1 MSNLSNSSV
10 NTEDPD
16 TIAMN
21 PTDTGQQHLS
31 VKQFYV
37 IGIRAVIFGILV
49 IFLLNLAT
57 PLEFVIDRFRQLGER
72 GDISWISVI
81 ATRLFILCSMAAL
94 SCAPFLLIL
103 HKFLLPVSACIKQE
117 RNQKPI
123 APELN
128 ETARKRL
135 LNLPFFMVPVF
146 ILLWTCIPLFV
157 FFAAV
162 VSDRMDFGTALV
174 FSLRSAMVGV
184 ISAAIVFFGMEAHAR
199 KHLIPFF
206 FPDGELSLANG
217 TKQLSISRRIRA
229 FFRVGSLI
237 PLANIVMTLFI
248 LYWQVENDT
257 VSAKSYGLGVLIFSV
272 VVFILFFLA
281 SGFGNKLFARSIS
294 DPLGRILTAVEQV
307 KKGNYNTRVKVVSND
322 EIGILGDA
330 TNQMIRGL
338 QEKEMLREVFG
349 RYVTP
354 QIRDEVISGR
364 IPLDGE
370 YKEVTVLFADLK
382 DFTAMTETRD
392 PKQMVQIL
400 NAYFQEMDTAIK
412 ARSGLI
418 LQFLGDEIYAVF
430 GAPVPCLNHAE
441 QAFLTA
447 LEMTQGLVRLNQRF
461 TAQGWPVLSH
471 GIGIH
476 TGKAVAASIG
486 SPDRLS
492 YLLVG
497 DTINLASRLQSLTRS
512 LNAKIIIS
520 ADTVAC
526 LPPHLIQENVLK
538 HSQSVQV
545 KGRKVKIDIYLIF

>member
-10 NTEDPD
+10 NPEDPD

-81 ATRLFILCSMAAL
+81 ASRLFILCSMAVL

-184 ISAAIVFFGMEAHAR
+184 ISAA
-199 KHLIPFF
+199 
-206 FPDGELSLANG
+206 
-217 TKQLSISRRIRA
+217 
-229 FFRVGSLI
+229 
-237 PLANIVMTLFI
+237 
-248 LYWQVENDT
+248 
-257 VSAKSYGLGVLIFSV
+257 
-272 VVFILFFLA
+272 
-281 SGFGNKLFARSIS
+281 
-294 DPLGRILTAVEQV
+294 
-307 KKGNYNTRVKVVSND
+307 
-322 EIGILGDA
+322 
-330 TNQMIRGL
+330 
-338 QEKEMLREVFG
+338 
-349 RYVTP
+349 
-354 QIRDEVISGR
+354 
-364 IPLDGE
+364 
-370 YKEVTVLFADLK
+370 
-382 DFTAMTETRD
+382 MTETRD

-430 GAPVPCLNHAE
+430 GAPVPCSNHAE

-447 LEMTQGLVRLNQRF
+447 LEMTQGLVRLNKRF
-461 TAQGWPVLSH
+461 ASQGWPVLSH

-520 ADTVAC
+520 ADTIAS
-526 LPPHLIQENVLK
+526 LPPHLIQKNL
-538 HSQSVQV
+538 
-545 KGRKVKIDIYLIF
+545 